1 MRRFSLVMV
10 VLAVG
15 GCESEISIFDPGE
28 GFGPGNPPTLETPTK
43 VDQIVQV
50 TTPQVDILWVI
61 DNSCSMAEEQA
72 KLVQNFPVFMQFF
85 IDSGLDW
92 HVGVVSTDTGAS
104 DEKGKLQ
111 GAGGYRFLTAASP
124 DPVALFTDMAVM
136 GTSGSGDERGRRA
149 AHLALTDPLKSGFNN
164 GFYRDEASLNVIVIS
179 DENDSSGSEPTR
191 NEFINF
197 MTTLKEDPELVTF
210 SAIVGPVGGCPTA
223 DSGTEYLSVSEAVG
237 GITES
242 ICASDWEPVLEEL
255 GLQAAGLRREYFLSE
270 LPVPGTIRVVVKDGG
285 YVYEGVDA
293 ALIQAPGDMDRLCE
307 AATCF
312 TFSYSPARNSILMDD
327 YVPSPLAQINITYEL
342 LSGYQAGEGE
352 TPIWQEGSDTGGQ

>member
-1 MRRFSLVMV
+1 
-10 VLAVG
+10 
-15 GCESEISIFDPGE
+15 
-28 GFGPGNPPTLETPTK
+28 
-43 VDQIVQV
+43 
-50 TTPQVDILWVI
+50 
-61 DNSCSMAEEQA
+61 MAEEQA

-104 DEKGKLQ
+104 DERGKLQ
-111 GAGGYRFLTAASP
+111 GAGGYRYLTAAAP
-124 DPVALFTDMAVM
+124 DPIALFTDMAVM
-136 GTSGSGDERGRRA
+136 GTGGSGDERGRRA
-149 AHLALTDPLKSGFNN
+149 AWLALTDPLKSSFNN
-164 GFYRDEASLNVIVIS
+164 GFYREDASLNVIVIS
-179 DENDSSGSEPTR
+179 DENDSSGAEPTR

-270 LPVPGTIRVVVKDGG
+270 LPVPGTIKVVVKDGG

-293 ALIQAPGDMDRLCE
+293 ALITGPGDMDRLCE
-307 AATCF
+307 ASSCF
-312 TFSYSPARNSILMDD
+312 TFTYSPARNSILMDD
-327 YVPSPLAQINITYEL
+327 YVPSPLAQINIEYQL
-342 LSGYQAGEGE
+342 LSAYQAGEGE
-352 TPIWQEGSDTGGQ
+352 TPIWQEGGDTGGQ